1 MNGYTL
7 LFKKLNDIF
16 RIWKLVIVSKPFE
29 TLEYKSDRKF
39 VY

>member
-16 RIWKLVIVSKPFE
+16 RIVSKPFE